1 MSYDKVGW
9 DLCNVVNQN
18 LCHKQHVSIEYV
30 LSNSFSQLKKKKQEK
45 GFIPW
50 QDYMKCQRFPR
61 STCISWRSKQT
72 ESSIKFLP

>member
-30 LSNSFSQLKKKKQEK
+30 LSNSFSQLKKKKTGKMIYTMARLHEMPKISPQ
-45 GFIPW
+45 
-50 QDYMKCQRFPR
+50 YMY
-61 STCISWRSKQT
+61 
-72 ESSIKFLP
+72 FLEE